1 MKRMMTSA
9 EIKEALQAGSASLAD
24 LEKRVKKIH
33 SKIEAQEQ
41 RILKAREGLVKE
53 ISELDSE
60 QKKAQKL
67 RKDLT
72 KIAAGMASEL
82 MLNWTH

>member
-1 MKRMMTSA
+1 M
-9 EIKEALQAGSASLAD
+9 AD

-33 SKIEAQEQ
+33 GKIEAQEQ
-41 RILKAREGLVKE
+41 RILRAREGLVKE
-53 ISELDSE
+53 ISRLDLE

-72 KIAAGMASEL
+72 KIAAGLASEM
-82 MLNWTH
+82 MLNWSHSETNI